1 MPRIY
6 DWIDDAFASGELT
19 FESRTPVY
27 VEVFYSLSKDNIDLW
42 KTMYQDKTEPH
53 SALPD
58 KVKLLEING
67 RDHLLTMIPIKTRIT
82 SEHVLRPKYNQVR
95 RITFQDENLVGLER
109 MPSTQD
115 EAVMLLDDL
124 PTCFVKDYDYGLG
137 FVGAH
142 RYVIDAIEEL
152 SGCTELRIMD
162 DDLPVSVVENNT
174 FSISR
179 KDFEE
184 IRKSNEKIARTSG
197 TAAQAV
203 KKAVTYNSLAEKL
216 GQPLRFVPTGRSP
229 LRREITNLTL
239 RNDRPLSQDEQ
250 DTVLDIIKQNV
261 PSIAKRNAD
270 KLAKLQRDIDL
281 VTLDDL
287 IEKYGNMI
295 DKKLREDRWQQF
307 LSDNSFILSLA
318 FGHPIIKIRSQA
330 SVGGRK
336 VSGVGDKVTDFLVKN
351 RMTNNAV
358 IIEIKKPD
366 TKLFGRTEVSRGVYP
381 PDRDL
386 VGAINQALDQKNRFE
401 QEILQF
407 KAKNHLYD
415 VESHA
420 VHCCLIIG
428 KLPNDDDRLRSFELF
443 RGNSKDVQITTFDEL
458 LEKLKDLREFLNPAE
473 LDPADHFEVE
483 DLPF

>member
-19 FESRTPVY
+19 FESRTPDY
-27 VEVFYSLSKDNIDLW
+27 VEVFYSLSKDKIDLW

-95 RITFQDENLVGLER
+95 RITFQDENLVSLER

-115 EAVMLLDDL
+115 EVVMLLEDL

-137 FVGAH
+137 LVRAH

-152 SGCTELRIMD
+152 SGCTELRILD
-162 DDLPVSVVENNT
+162 DNLPVIVVENNT
-174 FSISR
+174 ISISR

-184 IRKSNEKIARTSG
+184 IRKSNEKISRTSS
-197 TAAQAV
+197 TAARAI
-203 KKAVTYNSLAEKL
+203 KKATTYNSLAEKL
-216 GQPLRFVPTGRSP
+216 GQSLRFVPTGHSQ
-229 LRREITNLTL
+229 LRREISNLTL
-239 RNDRPLSQDEQ
+239 RDDRLLSQDEQ
-250 DTVLDIIKQNV
+250 DTVLDLIIHNA
-261 PSIAKRNAD
+261 PSIANRNPD

-281 VTLDDL
+281 VTLDEL
-287 IEKYGNMI
+287 IGKYGNMI
-295 DKKLREDRWQQF
+295 EKKLREDQWQQF
-307 LSDNSFILSLA
+307 FSDNPFILSLA

-351 RMTNNAV
+351 RMTNNAA

-366 TKLFGRTEVSRGVYP
+366 TKLLGRSEVSRGVYP

-458 LEKLKDLREFLNPAE
+458 LEKLKDLREFLNSAE
-473 LDPADHFEVE
+473 LDPSDNFEVE